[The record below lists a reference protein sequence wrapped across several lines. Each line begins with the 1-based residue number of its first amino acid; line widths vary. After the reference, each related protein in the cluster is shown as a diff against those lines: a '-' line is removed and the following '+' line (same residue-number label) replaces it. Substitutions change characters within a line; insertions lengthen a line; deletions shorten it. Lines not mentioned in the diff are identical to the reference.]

1 MTTRSD
7 LQAVIYCR
15 ISLDR
20 SGKGLGVEQQER
32 DCRALA
38 DRLSLTVREVYV
50 DNDVSASGYT
60 RKRRPEYERMLR
72 DLEASPAAILA
83 MHPDRMYRRMRDLDA
98 LVEVVEKLGV
108 PIHTVH
114 GGDVDLTTA
123 SGRTTARL
131 VGVIAQGETERMSE
145 RRKARKQAQRLAG
158 EYHGGP
164 RPFGFEKDGVTM
176 RLDEA
181 ERIQQAVTDL
191 LAGRTLYSL
200 TREWNEAGVRPS
212 GAPFGPIQPYPWT
225 ARQVS
230 RVLVRARNAALI
242 EHDGQIIGNAVWPA
256 IISEDELRAVRAVL
270 RNPARKISPGPA
282 RKHLLSGYLR
292 CGVCGGPMIVSY
304 SGGERARAVYRC
316 VPGHG
321 PGHASRTV
329 THLDE
334 YVTRMVLAYLS
345 RPENVVPPPAE
356 DTTLART
363 RLAAI
368 TAELDDLAELVGQG
382 KISARQMAIASAPLE
397 AEAQKLRERIDASL
411 MADALGAF
419 QGAEDPAEIWEQLD
433 LDRRRNVIQR
443 LVASITVN
451 PAAKGRPAG
460 WAPGQPYFDADSIE
474 VVRREV

>member
-1 MTTRSD
+1 MTTRSN

-38 DRLSLTVREVYV
+38 DRLGLHVREVYC
-50 DNDVSASGYT
+50 DNDVSASGYS
-60 RKRRPEYERMLR
+60 RKSRPEYKRMLR
-72 DLEASPAAILA
+72 DLEASPADIVA
-83 MHPDRMYRRMRDLDA
+83 MHADRLYRQMGELEH
-98 LVEVVEKLGV
+98 LMVVVQQFGIG
-108 PIHTVH
+108 IHTCH
-114 GGDVDLTTA
+114 AGEIDLNTA
-123 SGRTTARL
+123 SGRMTARV
-131 VGVIAQGETERMSE
+131 VGAVAQGETERMSE
-145 RRKARKQAQRLAG
+145 RRKARKAAQRLAG

-164 RPFGFEKDGVTM
+164 RPFGFESDGVTVK
-176 RLDEA
+176 LDEA
-181 ERIQQAVTDL
+181 ERIRQAVMDL

-200 TREWNEAGVRPS
+200 VADWNTSGVRTSS
-212 GAPFGPIQPYPWT
+212 GARWA
-225 ARQVS
+225 ARQLS

-242 EHDGQIIGNAVWPA
+242 EHDEEIIGNAMWPA

-282 RKHLLSGYLR
+282 RRHLLSGYLR
-292 CGVCGGPMIVSY
+292 CGVCGGPMVVSS
-304 SGGERARAVYRC
+304 SGGVRARAVYRC
-316 VPGHG
+316 TPGNG

-334 YVTRMVLAYLS
+334 YVTRMVLGYLS
-345 RPENVVPPPAE
+345 RPGNEIPAPAE
-356 DTTLART
+356 DTTLAHT

-411 MADALGAF
+411 MVDALGAF
-419 QGAEDPAEIWEQLD
+419 RGAEDPAEIWEQLD

-443 LVASITVN
+443 LVASISVN
-451 PAAKGRPAG
+451 PAPKGRPKG
-460 WAPGQPYFDADSIE
+460 WEPGQPYFDADSIE

>member
-1 MTTRSD
+1 MTPRSN

-38 DRLSLTVREVYV
+38 DRLGLDVREVYI

-72 DLEASPAAILA
+72 DLEASPAAIVA
-83 MHPDRMYRRMRDLDA
+83 MHPDRMYRQMAELEN
-98 LVEVVEKLGV
+98 LVKVVERLGIT
-108 PIHTVH
+108 IHTVH
-114 GGDVDLTTA
+114 GGDVDLSTA

-131 VGVIAQGETERMSE
+131 VGVIAQGESERMSE

-164 RPFGFEKDGVTM
+164 RPFGFEKDGVTV

-181 ERIQQAVTDL
+181 ERIRQAVTDL

-200 TREWNEAGVRPS
+200 VSEWNNARVRTSAGARW
-212 GAPFGPIQPYPWT
+212 G
-225 ARQVS
+225 ARQLS

-242 EHDGQIIGNAVWPA
+242 EHDGQMIGNAVWPA

-270 RNPARKISPGPA
+270 RNPARKMSPGPA

-316 VPGHG
+316 VPGRG

-329 THLDE
+329 HLLDE
-334 YVTRMVLAYLS
+334 YVTYLVIGYLS
-345 RPENVVPPPAE
+345 RPGNEIPAPAE

-382 KISARQMAIASAPLE
+382 KISARQMAIASEPLE

-411 MADALGAF
+411 MVDALGAF
-419 QGAEDPAEIWEQLD
+419 RGAEDPAKVWEDLD
-433 LDRRRNVIQR
+433 LDRRRNVIGR

-451 PAAKGRPAG
+451 PAPKGRPKG
-460 WAPGQPYFDADSIE
+460 WEPGQPYFDADSIE
-474 VVRREV
+474 VAWRDL

>member
-1 MTTRSD
+1 MKTRSD

-38 DRLSLTVREVYV
+38 DRLGLTVREVYV
-50 DNDVSASGYT
+50 DNDVSASGYS
-60 RKRRPEYERMLR
+60 RKTRPEYMRMLR
-72 DLEASPAAILA
+72 DLEASPADIVA
-83 MHPDRMYRRMRDLDA
+83 MHADRMYRQMGELEY
-98 LVEVVEKLGV
+98 LMVVVQRLGIG
-108 PIHTVH
+108 IHTVH
-114 GGDVDLTTA
+114 AGEIDLNTA
-123 SGRTTARL
+123 SGRMTARV
-131 VGVIAQGETERMSE
+131 VGAVAQGESERMSE
-145 RRKARKQAQRLAG
+145 RRRVRKEAQRLAG

-164 RPFGFEKDGVTM
+164 RPFGFEKDGVTV

-181 ERIQQAVTDL
+181 ERIRQAVADL

-200 TREWNEAGVRPS
+200 VSEWNAAGVRTS
-212 GAPFGPIQPYPWT
+212 TGARWG
-225 ARQVS
+225 ARQLS
-230 RVLVRARNAALI
+230 RVLSRARNAALI
-242 EHDGQIIGNAVWPA
+242 EHDGQTIGNAVWPA

-270 RNPARKISPGPA
+270 RNPARKVSPGSA

-329 THLDE
+329 HLLDE
-334 YVTRMVLAYLS
+334 YVTRMVLGYLS
-345 RPENVVPPPAE
+345 RPGSEIPAPAE
-356 DTTLART
+356 DATLART

-368 TAELDDLAELVGQG
+368 TAELDDLAELVGQQ
-382 KISARQMAIASAPLE
+382 KITARQMAIASAPLE
-397 AEAQKLRERIDASL
+397 GEAQKLRERIDVSL
-411 MADALGAF
+411 MVDALGAF
-419 QGAEDPAEIWEQLD
+419 RGAEDPAEVWEGLD
-433 LDRRRNVIQR
+433 LDRRRNVIDR

-451 PAAKGRPAG
+451 LAPKGRPKG
-460 WAPGQPYFDADSIE
+460 WEPGQPYFDADSIE
-474 VVRREV
+474 VVRRQV

>member
-1 MTTRSD
+1 MTPRSN

-38 DRLSLTVREVYV
+38 DRLGLDVREVYI

-60 RKRRPEYERMLR
+60 RKRRPEYARMLR
-72 DLEASPAAILA
+72 DLEANPAAIVA
-83 MHPDRMYRRMRDLDA
+83 MHPDRMYRQMAELEN
-98 LVEVVEKLGV
+98 LVKVVERLGIT
-108 PIHTVH
+108 IHTVH
-114 GGDVDLTTA
+114 GGDVDLSTA

-131 VGVIAQGETERMSE
+131 VGVIAQGESERMSE

-164 RPFGFEKDGVTM
+164 RPFGFEKDGVTV

-181 ERIQQAVTDL
+181 ERIRQAVTDL

-200 TREWNEAGVRPS
+200 VSEWNTAGVRTS
-212 GAPFGPIQPYPWT
+212 AGARWG
-225 ARQVS
+225 ARQLS

-242 EHDGQIIGNAVWPA
+242 EHDGQMIGNAVWPA

-270 RNPARKISPGPA
+270 RNPARKVSPGPA

-304 SGGERARAVYRC
+304 SGGESARAVYRC
-316 VPGHG
+316 VPGQG

-329 THLDE
+329 HLLDE
-334 YVTRMVLAYLS
+334 YVTYLVIGYLS
-345 RPENVVPPPAE
+345 RPGNEIPAPAE

-382 KISARQMAIASAPLE
+382 KISARQMAIASEPLE

-411 MADALGAF
+411 MVDALGAF
-419 QGAEDPAEIWEQLD
+419 RGAEDPAKVWEDLD
-433 LDRRRNVIQR
+433 LDRRRNVIGR

-451 PAAKGRPAG
+451 PAPKGRPKG
-460 WAPGQPYFDADSIE
+460 WEPGQPYFDADSIE
-474 VVRREV
+474 VAWRDL

>member
-1 MTTRSD
+1 MGNAEVP
-7 LQAVIYCR
+7 AVIYVR

-20 SGKGLGVEQQER
+20 SGKALGVEQQER

-38 DRLSLTVREVYV
+38 DRLGLAVREVYV
-50 DNDVSASGYT
+50 DNDVSASSYSRKARPGY
-60 RKRRPEYERMLR
+60 KRMMR
-72 DLEASPAAILA
+72 DLEAVPADIVC
-83 MHPDRMYRRMRDLDA
+83 MHSDRLYRQPGELEA
-98 LVEVVEKLGV
+98 LVKLVERLGIG
-108 PIHTVH
+108 IHTVH
-114 GGDVDLTTA
+114 AGEIDLTTA
-123 SGRTTARL
+123 SGRMTARV
-131 VGVIAQGETERMSE
+131 VGAVATHESERMSE

-164 RPFGFEKDGVTM
+164 RPFGFEADGVTV

-181 ERIQQAVTDL
+181 ERIRQAVADL

-200 TREWNEAGVRPS
+200 VADWNTSGVRTSS
-212 GAPFGPIQPYPWT
+212 GARWA
-225 ARQVS
+225 ARQLS

-242 EHDGQIIGNAVWPA
+242 EYEGQFIGNAVWPA

-282 RKHLLSGYLR
+282 RKHLLSGFVR

-304 SGGERARAVYRC
+304 SGGVRARAVYRC
-316 VPGHG
+316 TPGNG

-334 YVTRMVLAYLS
+334 YVTRMVLGYLS
-345 RPENVVPPPAE
+345 RPGNVIPAPAE
-356 DTTLART
+356 DTTLAHT

-368 TAELDDLAELVGQG
+368 TAELDELAELVGQQQ
-382 KISARQMAIASAPLE
+382 ISARQMAIASAPLE
-397 AEAQKLRERIDASL
+397 AEAEKLRERIDASL
-411 MADALGAF
+411 MVDALGAF
-419 QGAEDPAEIWEQLD
+419 RGAEDPAEIWEQLD

-460 WAPGQPYFDADSIE
+460 WTPGQPYFDADSIE

>member
-1 MTTRSD
+1 MTPSSN

-20 SGKGLGVEQQER
+20 SGKGLGVDQQER

-38 DRLSLTVREVYV
+38 DRLGLTVREVYV

-72 DLEASPAAILA
+72 DLEASPAAVLA
-83 MHPDRMYRRMRDLDA
+83 MHPDRMYRQMAELEN
-98 LVEVVEKLGV
+98 LVKVVERLGIT
-108 PIHTVH
+108 IHTVH
-114 GGDVDLTTA
+114 GGDVDLSTA

-131 VGVIAQGETERMSE
+131 VGVIAQGESERMSE

-164 RPFGFEKDGVTM
+164 RPFGFEGDGVTV

-181 ERIQQAVTDL
+181 ERIRQAVTDL

-200 TREWNEAGVRPS
+200 VNEWNTAGVRTS
-212 GAPFGPIQPYPWT
+212 TGARWG
-225 ARQVS
+225 ARQLS

-242 EHDGQIIGNAVWPA
+242 EHDGQTIGNAVWPA

-270 RNPARKISPGPA
+270 RNPARKVSPGPA

-316 VPGHG
+316 VPGQG

-329 THLDE
+329 HLLDGYVTHL
-334 YVTRMVLAYLS
+334 VIGYLS
-345 RPENVVPPPAE
+345 RPGNEIPAPAE

-363 RLAAI
+363 RLTVI
-368 TAELDDLAELVGQG
+368 TTQLDELAEAAG
-382 KISARQMAIASAPLE
+382 KLEISARQMTIASAPLE
-397 AEAQKLRERIDASL
+397 AEAARLRERIDAAL
-411 MADALGAF
+411 MVDALGAF
-419 QGAEDPAEIWEQLD
+419 RGAEDPASVWEGLD
-433 LDRRRNVIQR
+433 LDRRRNVIER

-451 PAAKGRPAG
+451 PAPKGRPKG
-460 WAPGQPYFDADSIE
+460 WEPGQPYFHAESIE
-474 VVRREV
+474 VAWRDL

>member
-38 DRLSLTVREVYV
+38 DRLGLDVREVYV

-72 DLEASPAAILA
+72 DLDASPAAILA
-83 MHPDRMYRRMRDLDA
+83 MHPDRIYRRVRDLDA
-98 LVEVVEKLGV
+98 LVEVVEKLSV

-164 RPFGFEKDGVTM
+164 RPFGFEKDGVTV

-181 ERIQQAVTDL
+181 ERIRQAVADL

-200 TREWNEAGVRPS
+200 VSEWNAAGVHTS
-212 GAPFGPIQPYPWT
+212 TGARWG
-225 ARQVS
+225 ARQLS

-242 EHDGQIIGNAVWPA
+242 EHDGQTIGNAVWPA
-256 IISEDELRAVRAVL
+256 IISEDELSAVRAAL
-270 RNPARKISPGPA
+270 RNPARKVSPGPA

-329 THLDE
+329 HLLDE
-334 YVTRMVLAYLS
+334 YVTRMVLGYLS
-345 RPENVVPPPAE
+345 RPGNEIPAPAE
-356 DTTLART
+356 DTTVART

-368 TAELDDLAELVGQG
+368 TAELDDLAELVGQQ
-382 KISARQMAIASAPLE
+382 KITARQMAIASAPLE
-397 AEAQKLRERIDASL
+397 AEAEKLRERIDASL
-411 MADALGAF
+411 MVDVLGAF
-419 QGAEDPAEIWEQLD
+419 RGAEDPAEVWERLG
-433 LDRRRNVIQR
+433 LDRRRNVIER

-451 PAAKGRPAG
+451 LAPKGRPMG
-460 WAPGQPYFDADSIE
+460 WEPGQPYFDADSIE
-474 VVRREV
+474 VAWRDL

>member
-38 DRLSLTVREVYV
+38 DRLGLDVREVYV

-72 DLEASPAAILA
+72 DLDASPAAILA
-83 MHPDRMYRRMRDLDA
+83 MHPDRIYRRVRDLDA
-98 LVEVVEKLGV
+98 LVEVVEKLSV

-145 RRKARKQAQRLAG
+145 RRKARKAAQRLAG

-164 RPFGFEKDGVTM
+164 RPFGFEKDGVTV

-181 ERIQQAVTDL
+181 ERIRQAVADL

-200 TREWNEAGVRPS
+200 VSEWNAAGVRTS
-212 GAPFGPIQPYPWT
+212 TGAWWG
-225 ARQVS
+225 ARQLS

-242 EHDGQIIGNAVWPA
+242 EHDGQAIGNAVWPA

-270 RNPARKISPGPA
+270 RNPARKVSPGPA
-282 RKHLLSGYLR
+282 RKHLLSGYLK
-292 CGVCGGPMIVSY
+292 CGVCGGPMVVSY
-304 SGGERARAVYRC
+304 SGGVRARAVYRC

-329 THLDE
+329 ATLDE
-334 YVTRMVLAYLS
+334 YIAYLVIGYLS
-345 RPENVVPPPAE
+345 RPGNEIPAPAE

-368 TAELDDLAELVGQG
+368 TAELDDLAELVGQR
-382 KISARQMAIASAPLE
+382 KISARQMAIASEPLE
-397 AEAQKLRERIDASL
+397 AEAQKLRERIEASL
-411 MADALGAF
+411 MVDALGAF
-419 QGAEDPAEIWEQLD
+419 RGAEDPAEVWESLD
-433 LDRRRNVIQR
+433 LDRRRNVIER

-451 PAAKGRPAG
+451 PAPKGRPKG
-460 WAPGQPYFDADSIE
+460 WEPGQLYFDADSIE
-474 VVRREV
+474 VAWRDL

>member
-1 MTTRSD
+1 M
-7 LQAVIYCR
+7 IYCR

-32 DCRALA
+32 DCRVLA
-38 DRLSLTVREVYV
+38 DRLGLDVREVYV

-72 DLEASPAAILA
+72 DLEASQAAIVA
-83 MHPDRMYRRMRDLDA
+83 MHPDRMYRQMAELEN
-98 LVEVVEKLGV
+98 LVKVVERLGIT
-108 PIHTVH
+108 IHTVH
-114 GGDVDLTTA
+114 GGDVDLSTA

-131 VGVIAQGETERMSE
+131 VGVIAQGESERMSE

-164 RPFGFEKDGVTM
+164 RPFGFEKDGVTV

-181 ERIQQAVTDL
+181 ERIRQAVTDL

-200 TREWNEAGVRPS
+200 VSEWNTAGVRTS
-212 GAPFGPIQPYPWT
+212 AGARWG
-225 ARQVS
+225 ARQLS

-242 EHDGQIIGNAVWPA
+242 EHDGQMIGNAVWA
-256 IISEDELRAVRAVL
+256 ALISEDELRAVRAVL
-270 RNPARKISPGPA
+270 RNPARKVSPGPA

-316 VPGHG
+316 VPGRG

-329 THLDE
+329 HLLDE
-334 YVTRMVLAYLS
+334 YVTRMVLGYLS
-345 RPENVVPPPAE
+345 RPGNEIPAPAE

-368 TAELDDLAELVGQG
+368 TAELDELAELVGQG
-382 KISARQMAIASAPLE
+382 KISARQMAIASEPLE

-411 MADALGAF
+411 MVDALGAF
-419 QGAEDPAEIWEQLD
+419 WGAEDPAKVWEDLD
-433 LDRRRNVIQR
+433 LDRRRRVIER
-443 LVASITVN
+443 LAASITVN
-451 PAAKGRPAG
+451 PAPKGRPKG
-460 WAPGQPYFDADSIE
+460 WEPGQPYFHAESIE
-474 VVRREV
+474 VAWRDL

>member
-7 LQAVIYCR
+7 LRAVIYCR

-38 DRLSLTVREVYV
+38 DRLGLDVREVYT
-50 DNDVSASGYT
+50 DNDVSASGYS
-60 RKRRPEYERMLR
+60 RKTRPEYQRMLR
-72 DLEASPAAILA
+72 DLEASPAVILA
-83 MHPDRMYRRMRDLDA
+83 MHPDRMYRQMTELEA
-98 LVEVVEKLGV
+98 LVKVVERLGIT
-108 PIHTVH
+108 IHTVH
-114 GGDVDLTTA
+114 GGDVDLSTA

-131 VGVIAQGETERMSE
+131 VGVIAQGESERMSE
-145 RRKARKQAQRLAG
+145 RRKARKAAQRLAG

-164 RPFGFEKDGVTM
+164 RPFGFEKDGVTV

-181 ERIQQAVTDL
+181 ERIRQAVADL

-200 TREWNEAGVRPS
+200 VSEWNAAGVRTS
-212 GAPFGPIQPYPWT
+212 TGARWG
-225 ARQVS
+225 ARQLS

-242 EHDGQIIGNAVWPA
+242 EHDGQAIGNAVWPA

-270 RNPARKISPGPA
+270 RNPARKVSPGPA
-282 RKHLLSGYLR
+282 RKHLLSGYLK
-292 CGVCGGPMIVSY
+292 CGVCGGPMVVSY
-304 SGGERARAVYRC
+304 SGGVRARAVYRC

-329 THLDE
+329 ATLDE
-334 YVTRMVLAYLS
+334 YIAYLAIGYLS
-345 RPENVVPPPAE
+345 RPGNEIPAPAE

-368 TAELDDLAELVGQG
+368 TAELDDLAELVGQR
-382 KISARQMAIASAPLE
+382 KISARQMAIASEPLE
-397 AEAQKLRERIDASL
+397 AEAQKLRERIEASL
-411 MADALGAF
+411 MVDALGAF
-419 QGAEDPAEIWEQLD
+419 RGAEDPAEVWQSLD
-433 LDRRRNVIQR
+433 LDRRRNVIER

-451 PAAKGRPAG
+451 PAPKGRPKG
-460 WAPGQPYFDADSIE
+460 WEPGQPYFDADSIE
-474 VVRREV
+474 VAWRDL